1 MKKKISDPEWENLKN
16 IEGIFPDDLVF
27 TTKEYPKNTLIF
39 RQGDVCDA
47 LYLLVSGEVRA
58 EMITEKGD
66 LLHIENI
73 AAPRPLAPAFLFANN
88 NRFPVDVTSLCEVEI
103 LSIPKNEVLRLMT
116 LHPNFMQQFLA
127 HNASRTEFLANRLQL
142 LSIRTIKG
150 KIAHYLLDKPIQSD
164 GTVTITHNQS
174 ELADLFAV
182 TRPALARSLSE
193 MIKVGILS
201 VEKKIYRILDLK
213 RLKEL

>member
-1 MKKKISDPEWENLKN
+1 MKKKISDPEWENLDN
-16 IEGIFPDDLVF
+16 IEDIFPDDLIF
-27 TTKEYPKNTLIF
+27 STKEYPKNTLIF

-47 LYLLVSGEVRA
+47 LHLLVSGEVRA

-88 NRFPVDVTSLCEVEI
+88 NRFPVDVTSLSEVEV
-103 LSIPKNEVLRLMT
+103 LSIPKKEVLRLMA
-116 LHPNFMQQFLA
+116 LQPDFMQQFLA

-150 KIAHYLLDKPIQSD
+150 KIAHYLLDQPMQTD

-193 MIKVGILS
+193 MIKEGILS
-201 VEKKIYRILDLK
+201 VEKKKYRILDLK